1 MKKILKSLLIIAA
14 TSIISACGG
23 GGEGGGTPNGPSAT
37 LRLYPPISGATL
49 PVGAAG
55 SLDVEVR
62 GGKGPYA
69 ITSSDAAV
77 QMGLSDDN
85 KLVVLSSSKE
95 GSSDVVVYDS
105 SLPVQQVKITVEAKA
120 VPMASS
126 VGEALN
132 LVPNE
137 SRQINVRG
145 GVRPYMV
152 SSSDANVVL
161 AAVSGATV
169 TVVGQAKGGTATVR
183 VTDAVGATLNVAV
196 VVQVTT
202 LAVTPSTVT
211 GPAGTAN
218 SLNIVGG
225 LPPYTVNSSN
235 TAAVSATASGSVVSL
250 NLLAKGAST
259 ITVTDNSGTSVA
271 VTVTVNSDLLKV
283 SPMSQTVNESTA
295 AAVSVDYLIAGG
307 TGPYTALISAA
318 DAASVTSSSITTSKL
333 TVVVPAG
340 KCVAADKVIPIDIY
354 DATLAKQTVSLIIK
368 NTDTAVC
375 P

>member
-235 TAAVSATASGSVVSL
+235 TAAVSANASGAVVSL

-295 AAVSVDYLIAGG
+295 AAVSVDFLIAGG

-368 NTDTAVC
+368 NTDPAVC

>member
-235 TAAVSATASGSVVSL
+235 TAAVSANASGAVVSL

-259 ITVTDNSGTSVA
+259 ITVTDKSGTSVA

-307 TGPYTALISAA
+307 TRPYTALISAA

-368 NTDTAVC
+368 NTDPAVC

>member
-1 MKKILKSLLIIAA
+1 M
-14 TSIISACGG
+14 
-23 GGEGGGTPNGPSAT
+23 
-37 LRLYPPISGATL
+37 
-49 PVGAAG
+49 
-55 SLDVEVR
+55 
-62 GGKGPYA
+62 
-69 ITSSDAAV
+69 AV
-77 QMGLSDDN
+77 
-85 KLVVLSSSKE
+85 K
-95 GSSDVVVYDS
+95 
-105 SLPVQQVKITVEAKA
+105 
-120 VPMASS
+120 
-126 VGEALN
+126 
-132 LVPNE
+132 
-137 SRQINVRG
+137 
-145 GVRPYMV
+145 
-152 SSSDANVVL
+152 
-161 AAVSGATV
+161 
-169 TVVGQAKGGTATVR
+169 
-183 VTDAVGATLNVAV
+183 
-196 VVQVTT
+196 
-202 LAVTPSTVT
+202 PSTVT

-235 TAAVSATASGSVVSL
+235 TAAVSANASGAVVSL

-259 ITVTDNSGTSVA
+259 ITVTDKSGTSVA

-368 NTDTAVC
+368 NTDPAVC

>member
-259 ITVTDNSGTSVA
+259 ITVTDSSGTSVA

-283 SPMSQTVNESTA
+283 SPMSQTVPESTA
-295 AAVSVDYLIAGG
+295 ANVEYLIAGG

-318 DAASVTSSSITTSKL
+318 DAASVTSWSITASKL

-340 KCVAADKVIPIDIY
+340 PCVAADKVIPIDIY
-354 DATLAKQTVSLIIK
+354 DATLAKQTVTLRIN
-368 NTDTAVC
+368 NTNPAVC

>member
-120 VPMASS
+120 VPMSSS

-235 TAAVSATASGSVVSL
+235 TAAVSANASGAVVSL

-307 TGPYTALISAA
+307 TRPYTALISAA

-368 NTDTAVC
+368 NTDPAVC